1 MKKIKIPIMLE
12 DGTKVEA
19 MAPVIVSASRA
30 TDIPAFYSQWMI
42 ERLKAG
48 YVVWTNPFNR
58 KDSYVSFN
66 KCKVIVFWT
75 KNPKPLMPYFDELDR
90 RGIHYYFQ
98 YTLNDYEQEK
108 LEPNVPSLEDRVK
121 TFIELSE
128 RIGKERVIWR
138 FAPII
143 MIPGMTV
150 RQVLQKIWN
159 VGNKIKGNT
168 EKLVFSFVDVN
179 GYRKVKRNM
188 VNATQ
193 VFDDINIEHAEPE
206 TNQIEEIVAGLAK
219 MRDYWKTEG
228 WNIEL
233 ATCAEGVDLSQ
244 YGVSHN
250 RCVDAVLMK
259 KVFAEDKDL
268 IHYLKY
274 GEMKSEGDLFADDV
288 NLKELTDED
297 WKDKGQRK
305 ACGCMESKD
314 IGRYNTCKHFC
325 AYCYANDSKE
335 AVLKNIGME
344 DAMEK

>member
-1 MKKIKIPIMLE
+1 MKRIKIPITLE

-30 TDIPAFYSQWMI
+30 TDIPAFYSQWII

-75 KNPKPLMPYFDELDR
+75 KNPRPLMPYLNELDK

-98 YTLNDYEQEK
+98 YTLNDYELEN

-121 TFIELSE
+121 TFIELSK

-138 FAPII
+138 FDPIV

-150 RQVLQKIWN
+150 RQVLQRIWN

-168 EKLVFSFVDVN
+168 EKLVFSFIDVN

-193 VFDDINIEHAEPE
+193 VFDDINIERAEPE
-206 TNQIEEIVAGLAK
+206 TNQIEEIVDGLAK
-219 MRDYWKTEG
+219 MRDYWKAEG

-233 ATCAEGVDLSQ
+233 ATCAEGVDLSK

-250 RCVDAVLMK
+250 RCVDAELMK

-274 GEMKSEGDLFADDV
+274 GEMKSEGDLFGDDV

-325 AYCYANDSKE
+325 AYCYANDSRE
-335 AVLKNIGME
+335 AVLKNLGME

>member
-1 MKKIKIPIMLE
+1 MKKIKVPITLE

-30 TDIPAFYSQWMI
+30 TDIPAFYSKWMI

-58 KDSYVSFN
+58 KNSYVSFN

-75 KNPKPLMPYFDELDR
+75 KNPRPLMPYLDELDR

-98 YTLNDYEQEK
+98 YTLNDYEQED

-121 TFIELSE
+121 TFIELSK
-128 RIGKERVIWR
+128 RIGKERVVWR
-138 FAPII
+138 FDPII

-150 RQVLQKIWN
+150 RQVLQRIWN

-193 VFDDINIEHAEPE
+193 VFDDINIERAEPE
-206 TNQIEEIVAGLAK
+206 TTEVEEIVEGLAK
-219 MRDYWKTEG
+219 MRDYWKSEG

-233 ATCAEGVDLSQ
+233 ATCAESVDLSK
-244 YGVSHN
+244 YGVLHN
-250 RCVDAVLMK
+250 RCVDAELMK

-268 IHYLKY
+268 MHYLKY
-274 GEMKSEGDLFADDV
+274 GELQSEGDLFADDV

-314 IGRYNTCKHFC
+314 IGRYNTCRHFC

-335 AVLKNIGME
+335 AVLKNLE
-344 DAMEK
+344 T

>member
-1 MKKIKIPIMLE
+1 MKRLKIPITLE

-30 TDIPAFYSQWMI
+30 TDIPAFYSQWII

-75 KNPKPLMPYFDELDR
+75 KNPRPLMPYLDELDK

-98 YTLNDYEQEK
+98 YTLNDYEKEN
-108 LEPNVPSLEDRVK
+108 LEPNVPSLENRVK
-121 TFIELSE
+121 TFVELSE

-138 FAPII
+138 FDPII

-150 RQVLQKIWN
+150 RQVLQRIWN
-159 VGNKIKGNT
+159 VGNKIKGKT
-168 EKLVFSFVDVN
+168 DKLVFSFVDVN

-188 VNATQ
+188 VNATW

-206 TNQIEEIVAGLAK
+206 IIQVEEIVKGLAK
-219 MRDYWKTEG
+219 MRDYWKGEG

-233 ATCAEGVDLSQ
+233 ATCAEGVDLSK
-244 YGVSHN
+244 YGVLHN
-250 RCVDAVLMK
+250 RCVDAELMK
-259 KVFAEDKDL
+259 KVFTEDKDL

-274 GEMKSEGDLFADDV
+274 GELQSEGDLFAEDV
-288 NLKELTDED
+288 NLKELTVED
-297 WKDKGQRK
+297 WKDNGQRK

-314 IGRYNTCKHFC
+314 IGRYNTCRHFC

-335 AVLKNIGME
+335 AVLKNLGE
-344 DAMEK
+344 